1 MDLEKLTAVL
11 RENGDLNDAVV
22 EYIHLTSIETDGIAS
37 EFFRAK
43 LRFSSDDHSLP
54 NP

>member
-11 RENGDLNDAVV
+11 RENGDLNDVVV
-22 EYIHLTSIETDGIAS
+22 EDIHLTSIETSGIAS
-37 EFFRAK
+37 EFFRTK
-43 LRFSSDDHSLP
+43 LQFTSDDHSLP